1 MRRVFHQFNYVPQE
15 GEVNTLPSETVP
27 DMSMSV
33 NEILT
38 RFAQGRPLSVSNN
51 LHYTGDDYTPDVR
64 TMDLVELEE
73 MRRANAERINELNK
87 KLEEVDKEKRSKK
100 EKDKLRKEIEQ
111 ELKAGSV
118 KQLDIEDAI
127 LEEKEKHNKKS

>member
-1 MRRVFHQFNYVPQE
+1 MRRVFHQFNYVPQK

-51 LHYTGDDYTPDVR
+51 LHYTGDEYTPDVR

-73 MRRANAERINELNK
+73 MRRANAERINELNN
-87 KLEEVDKEKRSKK
+87 KLEEVDKEKKSKK

-127 LEEKEKHNKKS
+127 LEEKEKHNNKS